1 MTKNKLKVPN
11 TLTTPEQLKK
21 ACEYKAEKAKKER
34 ETNLL
39 QSFITWFNREAEETD
54 IDIYLRKSV
63 FPVNKLDVPEEF
75 WCRGVSSAKHIL
87 DPILDKYLNDAGWKC
102 EDTSKYRIIFKPL

>member
-21 ACEYKAEKAKKER
+21 TCEHKAEKAKKER
-34 ETNLL
+34 EISLL

-54 IDIYLRKSV
+54 IDMYLRKSV
-63 FPVNKLDVPEEF
+63 FPVSKIDVPEEF

-102 EDTSKYRIIFKPL
+102 KDTSEYRIIFKPL